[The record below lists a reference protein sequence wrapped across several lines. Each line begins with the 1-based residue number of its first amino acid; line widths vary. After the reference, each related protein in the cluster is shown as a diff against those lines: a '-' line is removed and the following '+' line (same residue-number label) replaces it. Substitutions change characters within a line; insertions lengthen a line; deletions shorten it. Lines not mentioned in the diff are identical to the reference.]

1 MPTLKDTGIKL
12 STYTVA
18 KVIFNRNHLKIITS
32 IYAFDKFGELIYHYT
47 NPYGVRSNQRAN
59 ALRTNVLQHSS
70 AFYFSHNAG
79 LQEIYLNNRL
89 QLIKK
94 HTNERD

>member
-1 MPTLKDTGIKL
+1 MPTILDTRIKL

-18 KVIFNRNHLKIITS
+18 KVIFTRNHLKFITS
-32 IYAFDKFGELIYHYT
+32 IYAYNKFGELVYHYI
-47 NPYGVRSNQRAN
+47 NPYGVRGNHRAN

-79 LQEIYLNNRL
+79 FQEIYLNNRL
-89 QLIKK
+89 QLLKK
-94 HTNERD
+94 NTNGKD